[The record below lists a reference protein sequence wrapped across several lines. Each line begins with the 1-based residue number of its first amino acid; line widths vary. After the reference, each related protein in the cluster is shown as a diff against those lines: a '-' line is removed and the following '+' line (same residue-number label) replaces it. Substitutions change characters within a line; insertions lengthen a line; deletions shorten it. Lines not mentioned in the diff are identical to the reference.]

1 MILNGLKT
9 CMNSP
14 KMEDGEECLM
24 DVSLV
29 QLQKAFAM
37 IFHCPHI
44 KFVILS

>member
-1 MILNGLKT
+1 MILSGLNT

-14 KMEDGEECLM
+14 KVGGGGESLM

-29 QLQKAFAM
+29 QLQKTFAM